1 MASEELKDILKRG
14 SKAKLIQLAIEFRE
28 FTTDNLMQRTFTDK
42 EVEEVKERAKK
53 EGWDGEM
60 FRATYKARDIEA
72 MTLEVRGQIYEALY
86 YLHELLKEIQRV
98 EIMLDILREDYIG
111 DYNEKTDKYD
121 NIVNKTRK
129 EMEGDINRVKL
140 LVVNTLED
148 ITEAKTLI
156 EHGNEMI
163 DKGEEDYKGLGRKL
177 TREDLFNILFRNYK
191 SMYCNVKI
199 GFYLLVKSEF
209 GGYRLY
215 KKEQFKQVE
224 KAFVIK
230 NLLLVGNI
238 TLSLEH
244 LDYLLEVIGENKPE
258 LLEIIKEDT
267 DMYIPDKKWIKEV
280 TDYIDTYV
288 RQPIGEGKF
297 KKGDKK
303 LYYKAEYLLNELN
316 EEEIKEV
323 EKGNKVLEDY
333 VRYGK

>member
-1 MASEELKDILKRG
+1 MANEDIKEILKSG
-14 SKAKLIQLAIEFRE
+14 SKAKLIQLAVEFRE
-28 FTTDNLMQRTFTDK
+28 FTTDNTQEPTFTK
-42 EVEEVKERAKK
+42 EEVEAVNEKAKK
-53 EGWDGEM
+53 EGWDKEL

-86 YLHELLKEIQRV
+86 YLHELLKELRRV
-98 EIMLDILREDYIG
+98 EIILDMLREIYIG
-111 DYNEKTDKYD
+111 DYNEDTEKFE
-121 NIVNKTRK
+121 NIVNKPKK
-129 EMEGDINRVKL
+129 EMEGDVSRVKRL
-140 LVVNTLED
+140 AIDTLED
-148 ITEAKTLI
+148 ITQTKMI
-156 EHGNEMI
+156 MQYGNDLI
-163 DKGEEDYKGLGRKL
+163 DKGEDKELGRKL
-177 TREDLFNILFRNYK
+177 TKEDLFNILFRNYK